1 MKITISQLRK
11 LIFESIG
18 GYESY
23 PVNFPPH
30 LKKPGMRAV
39 SIYQQPGPN
48 GYLFTYIQNPDFAT
62 LEFAQMFSEVLSV
75 YETHIEIPKPPRSP
89 NGVSLVVKQKRFDNS
104 LGQNHYPENE
114 DLVGEVLNL
123 LRTPRPG
130 FAPFTHIIDVE
141 DLYDGRY
148 VGELN
153 DAAIQRYSP
162 GWTPDIE
169 EDSFSDEWI

>member
-1 MKITISQLRK
+1 MKITRKQLRK
-11 LIFESIG
+11 LILESIG
-18 GYESY
+18 GDESY

-39 SIYQQPGPN
+39 SIYQQPRPD
-48 GYLFTYIQNPDFAT
+48 GYLFTFIQNPDFST
-62 LEFAQMFSEVLSV
+62 STFRQMFGDILDA

-89 NGVSLVVKQKRFDNS
+89 NGASLVVKQKRFNNS
-104 LGQNHYPENE
+104 LGQHHYPENE

-153 DAAIQRYSP
+153 DSTIQRYSP
-162 GWTPDIE
+162 GWSPDIE
-169 EDSFSDEWI
+169 EDSFSDEWV

>member
-1 MKITISQLRK
+1 MKITRRQLKK

-18 GYESY
+18 SGESY
-23 PVNFPPH
+23 PVDFPDH
-30 LKKPGMRAV
+30 LKKPGMRAI
-39 SIYQQPGPN
+39 SIYQQPGPD
-48 GYLFTYIQNPDFAT
+48 GYLFTFIQNTDFDT
-62 LEFAQMFSEVLSV
+62 PEFKQMFSDILSV
-75 YETHIEIPKPPRSP
+75 YETHIEEPEPPRSS
-89 NGVSLVVKQKRFDNS
+89 NATRLVVKQKRFDSS
-104 LGQNHYPENE
+104 LGRHHFPENE

-130 FAPFTHIIDVE
+130 FAPFTHIIDIQ
-141 DLYDGRY
+141 DLYDGSY

-162 GWTPDIE
+162 GWSPDVE